1 MLIARTIAIW
11 FFGLVSSAILG
22 FFIGTRLFNLGDVSH
37 RRMQAKRHIEAII
50 ISRQTVKTAAPLSDE
65 FWRAR

>member
-22 FFIGTRLFNLGDVSH
+22 FFIGTRLFNLDFEG
-37 RRMQAKRHIEAII
+37 
-50 ISRQTVKTAAPLSDE
+50 QTALLAM
-65 FWRAR
+65 